1 MTPISQQCL
10 TEAPKTRRQA
20 ELMQSSNLIEISP
33 QPEGRVY
40 TRCFCLEE
48 PLGAVSNSIPLAALR
63 DPSGTPPAAWP
74 ISPSAQDA
82 PSPVGSMMLMGD
94 GCLELPSHS
103 QVASAPGKS
112 STSHFPPCQTLCEG
126 WEGAGGRWGAREG
139 MAPAAPPPLCTPRA
153 A

>member
-63 DPSGTPPAAWP
+63 DPSGPLRQPGPYRHQPRMLPAP
-74 ISPSAQDA
+74 
-82 PSPVGSMMLMGD
+82 
-94 GCLELPSHS
+94 
-103 QVASAPGKS
+103 
-112 STSHFPPCQTLCEG
+112 
-126 WEGAGGRWGAREG
+126 WG
-139 MAPAAPPPLCTPRA
+139 P
-153 A
+153 